1 MNTTEKYIYRT
12 ACAATGKTAELDS
25 ADFDV
30 LWDLSRSHNMTA
42 LTAKGLMSTEA
53 FKNAD
58 EAEQKRWKNAL
69 NNSVKKTMLFDAE
82 RKQILKA
89 FEDNGIWYLPLK
101 GAILNGFYKSYGSRE
116 FADNDI
122 LVDPGRTKDAK
133 QIMLERGYVF
143 RSDEFSSDE
152 YSKPPI
158 YNFEIHRSL
167 VEEIVQFE
175 KVFDYYRDVKSRLV
189 KDEGNLYGYSFT
201 DDDFYIFLVFHAFKH
216 YEVRGTGY
224 RTIADEYV
232 ALHSGKLRLDFDY
245 ITGELEKMGIREFE
259 EKLRSL
265 SEKLYTQPEMISES
279 IKQLNSGELEMLRFI
294 MSCTTFGKLSNLI
307 KRDLESLSDG
317 KKPAKGKYILKRIF
331 PERSRFKYSNPFVY
345 KHKIVYPFF
354 LIYRLV
360 ANPIRHRRYLK
371 QEIKAVKNIK

>member
-1 MNTTEKYIYRT
+1 MNTTEKYIYLT

-201 DDDFYIFLVFHAFKH
+201 D
-216 YEVRGTGY
+216 
-224 RTIADEYV
+224 
-232 ALHSGKLRLDFDY
+232 SGKLRLDFDY

>member
-1 MNTTEKYIYRT
+1 MHLVN
-12 ACAATGKTAELDS
+12 LS
-25 ADFDV
+25 V
-30 LWDLSRSHNMTA
+30 LIL
-42 LTAKGLMSTEA
+42 LI
-53 FKNAD
+53 
-58 EAEQKRWKNAL
+58 
-69 NNSVKKTMLFDAE
+69 
-82 RKQILKA
+82 QILKA

-265 SEKLYTQPEMISES
+265 SE
-279 IKQLNSGELEMLRFI
+279 
-294 MSCTTFGKLSNLI
+294 
-307 KRDLESLSDG
+307 
-317 KKPAKGKYILKRIF
+317 
-331 PERSRFKYSNPFVY
+331 
-345 KHKIVYPFF
+345 
-354 LIYRLV
+354 
-360 ANPIRHRRYLK
+360 
-371 QEIKAVKNIK
+371 